1 MAKSPKRGGQ
11 FSQCQSCGSIV
22 GSRSA
27 HTESTGHKQFVALG
41 GRQGNPSELLL
52 MGANPMPRA
61 REKNPYDQLSRKE
74 KLAFGRLG
82 LGKRQ
87 LQTAG
92 DIEKARRQVGENER
106 LRNRLPNPG
115 AGTAEARH
123 LPSTASAEAEKARHL
138 YDEFTERPRPSE
150 SYTVR
155 NEPHMP
161 AGDYTDLGKLVAL
174 GVKPQPTGETA
185 YVQEISFP
193 GKTIRVLCDPDGR
206 RLFLVGAGQD
216 IEEEDLRLFGADS
229 NTRAKVGTLR
239 HIAYQATKW
248 HPQLAESVRGA
259 KREYEHQFGD
269 EGGFPPELFYDRTMK
284 RCLIHGGTY
293 HVEGAGI
300 VN

>member
-1 MAKSPKRGGQ
+1 MPRQTHARKAGAQ
-11 FSQCQSCGSIV
+11 FAQCQKCGSVV

-27 HTESTGHKQFVALG
+27 HTKDTGHAKFRSLG
-41 GRQGNPSELLL
+41 GREGNPSELLL
-52 MGANPMPRA
+52 MGANPMPPA
-61 REKNPYDQLSRKE
+61 REKNPYDHLTRKE

-92 DIEKARRQVGENER
+92 DIEKARRQVAENER
-106 LRNRLPNPG
+106 LRNRLPNPS
-115 AGTAEARH
+115 AT
-123 LPSTASAEAEKARHL
+123 LPSVDSAEAEKARHL

-150 SYTVR
+150 HYTVR

-161 AGDYTDLGKLVAL
+161 AGDYTDLGKLIGL
-174 GVKPQPTGETA
+174 GVKPQPTGQTA
-185 YVQEISFP
+185 FVQEISFP
-193 GKTIRVLCDPDGR
+193 GKNIRVVSDSDGR
-206 RLFLVGAGQD
+206 HLYLVGAGQE
-216 IEEEDLRLFGADS
+216 IEEDDLRLFGADS

-239 HIAYQATKW
+239 YIAYQATKW
-248 HPQLAESVRGA
+248 HQQLAESVRGA
-259 KREYEHQFGD
+259 SREYQHEFGD
-269 EGGFPPELFYDRTMK
+269 EGGFPPDLFYDRAMK